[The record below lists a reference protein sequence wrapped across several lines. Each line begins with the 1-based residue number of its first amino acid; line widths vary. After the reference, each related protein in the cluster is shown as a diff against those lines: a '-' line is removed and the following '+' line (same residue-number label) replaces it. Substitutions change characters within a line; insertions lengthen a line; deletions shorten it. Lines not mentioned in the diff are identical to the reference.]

1 MMFTNNAN
9 YQNAEKTAGAYKNE
23 GLTPTNRNIFL
34 EMDKPIQGIIGA
46 PALEKPFDLE
56 TYARQVEEKLKRS
69 RDEMGMT
76 QSRNNNNT
84 ADLSLL

>member
-1 MMFTNNAN
+1 
-9 YQNAEKTAGAYKNE
+9 
-23 GLTPTNRNIFL
+23 
-34 EMDKPIQGIIGA
+34 MDKPIQGIIGA